1 MPIWRSWTPP
11 QLTINTATYR
21 WTAPYAYD
29 VHERQGNR
37 WTDRALSGSNLPTV
51 FAVNF
56 QTTKNLDFAF
66 KTTANYLNLRFLQE
80 VPVSSGRLKASQSM
94 IISNS

>member
-11 QLTINTATYR
+11 KLTITTATYR

-37 WTDRALSGSNLPTV
+37 WTDRALSGSNLPAV
-51 FAVNF
+51 FTANY
-56 QTTKNLDFAF
+56 QNTHNLNLAF
-66 KTTANYLNLRFLQE
+66 TATANYLNQIFLQE

-94 IISNS
+94 MLS